1 MRLVRLAPQPSRV
14 AEDIRAAL
22 ASLGR
27 GSTVVG
33 GIALAG
39 IKPFGD
45 ERVVDAF
52 VVLPRGILM
61 VIGVDL
67 PDPAL
72 KLEAPLEGAWQA
84 DGWPLVGAE
93 NEVNP
98 ATRALAMAKAVAV
111 QLAEAHPDVPTL
123 STVIAVGPY
132 VEAVDQP
139 AADLA
144 GRTRVLHPT
153 PTSMHAATVSLADS
167 PRAMSVGQAR
177 SVLKTVAANTPRLPD
192 EMLLGEGFAEHADEP
207 TVVHVN
213 PLIALS
219 PTVPAAHPGKQR
231 VSVAS
236 APPPAPPAR
245 QEARPRTVAPPPVRP
260 AAPVAPA
267 APVPQSVSSPVSPP
281 VPPPVKRRPSLVRWL
296 PIGAIGMLAVLL
308 IAAILV
314 ASGGGETPPPPQ
326 ASPSPTKSV
335 APPSSS
341 RPIESLQFTPQDAA
355 ADQKCASHAFGDVQA
370 SLGRT
375 SCTAVKRGSFAANID
390 GRQAAATV
398 GIIEFP
404 DAQQATDFKAVA
416 DTPGGG
422 GILDLATETGKWTG
436 EAPKFDGAAYA
447 SSLDGTSV
455 RLVQVAWLPG
465 PSKPDDPAL
474 QRAAK
479 AALDLPINV

>member
-27 GSTVVG
+27 GKSVVG

-61 VIGVDL
+61 IIGVDL

-72 KLEAPLEGAWQA
+72 KLDAPLEGPWQA

-111 QLAEAHPDVPTL
+111 QLAEAHPDVPPL

-153 PTSMHAATVSLADS
+153 PTSMHAATVSLADA
-167 PRAMSVGQAR
+167 PRAMSAAQAR
-177 SVLKTVAANTPRLPD
+177 DVLKTVAANTPRLPD

-207 TVVHVN
+207 TVVHLN
-213 PLIALS
+213 PLLAAS
-219 PTVPAAHPGKQR
+219 PTVPAEHPGKQR
-231 VSVAS
+231 VSVAPPPVKHQ
-236 APPPAPPAR
+236 ARRQPPAP
-245 QEARPRTVAPPPVRP
+245 VAPV
-260 AAPVAPA
+260 AAVAPVAPA
-267 APVPQSVSSPVSPP
+267 APVAPVAPAAP
-281 VPPPVKRRPSLVRWL
+281 VAPVVPPVKRRPSLVRWL

-314 ASGGGETPPPPQ
+314 ASGDSGGQTPAPAQ
-326 ASPSPTKSV
+326 ASSQPPTKPV
-335 APPSSS
+335 PPPSSS

-416 DTPGGG
+416 DTPGAG

-447 SSLDGTSV
+447 SSLDGASV
-455 RLVQVAWLPG
+455 RLVMVAWLPG
-465 PSKPDDPAL
+465 PSKPDDPGL

>member
-61 VIGVDL
+61 IIGVDL

-111 QLAEAHPDVPTL
+111 QLAEAHPDVPPL

-167 PRAMSVGQAR
+167 PRAMSAQQAR
-177 SVLKTVAANTPRLPD
+177 DVLKTVAANTPRLPD
-192 EMLLGEGFAEHADEP
+192 ELLLGEGFAEHADEP
-207 TVVHVN
+207 TVVHLN
-213 PLIALS
+213 PLISLS
-219 PTVPAAHPGKQR
+219 PTVPAEHPGKQR
-231 VSVAS
+231 VSVAAAPPLPAPQS
-236 APPPAPPAR
+236 PPKPQVRVQPQVQPQPQVRQEVRPQPAATPPVAPPPAAKP
-245 QEARPRTVAPPPVRP
+245 
-260 AAPVAPA
+260 
-267 APVPQSVSSPVSPP
+267 
-281 VPPPVKRRPSLVRWL
+281 RPSLVRWL

-314 ASGGGETPPPPQ
+314 ASGDNETPPPPK
-326 ASPSPTKSV
+326 ASPSPTKTV

-404 DAQQATDFKAVA
+404 DAQQAADFKAVA

-436 EAPKFDGAAYA
+436 EVPKFDGAAYA
-447 SSLDGTSV
+447 SSLNGTSV
-455 RLVQVAWLPG
+455 RLVLVAWLPG
-465 PSKPDDPAL
+465 PSTPDDPGL

-479 AALDLPINV
+479 AALDLPINL

>member
-39 IKPFGD
+39 VKPFGD

-52 VVLPRGILM
+52 VVLPRGILLI
-61 VIGVDL
+61 IGVDL

-72 KLEAPLEGAWQA
+72 KLQAPLEGPWQA
-84 DGWPLVGAE
+84 DGWPLVGSE
-93 NEVNP
+93 TEVNP

-111 QLAEAHPDVPTL
+111 QLAEAYPDVPPL

-132 VEAVDQP
+132 VETVDQP

-153 PTSMHAATVSLADS
+153 PTSMLAATISLATS
-167 PRAMSVGQAR
+167 PRAMTAEQAR
-177 SVLKTVAANTPRLPD
+177 TVLKAVAANTPRLPD
-192 EMLLGEGFAEHADEP
+192 EMLLGEGFSEHVDEP
-207 TVVHVN
+207 TVVHPH
-213 PLIALS
+213 PLISMS
-219 PTVPAAHPGKQR
+219 PTVPAEHPGKQR
-231 VSVAS
+231 VAVA
-236 APPPAPPAR
+236 AARPAPPAPAPAPVAPKPKPQIQR
-245 QEARPRTVAPPPVRP
+245 QPEVRQPAPPPVAPPP
-260 AAPVAPA
+260 
-267 APVPQSVSSPVSPP
+267 PP
-281 VPPPVKRRPSLVRWL
+281 RKPRPSLVRWL

-314 ASGGGETPPPPQ
+314 ASGDSDTPPPSQ
-326 ASPSPTKSV
+326 AAPSGTKPV
-335 APPSSS
+335 ASPSSS
-341 RPIESLQFTPQDAA
+341 RPIESLQFMPQDAA

-390 GRQAAATV
+390 GRQAAATI

-404 DAQQATDFKAVA
+404 DAQQAADFKAVA

-436 EAPKFDGAAYA
+436 EAPKFDGAAYT
-447 SSLDGTSV
+447 SSLNGTAV
-455 RLVQVAWLPG
+455 RLVLVAWLPG
-465 PSKPDDPAL
+465 PSTPDDPGL